1 VTITR
6 RKNRAAPGGYGS
18 GFTLAELLV
27 ALVVTSVI
35 FSAVATLA
43 YAVST
48 ANDAADDTSQKQA
61 QLRYTTLRVA
71 DVIRHCKLICG
82 TADNDL
88 AVWLADDNA
97 DGQISPKELVYL
109 EAGLSRDSLQL
120 LEFPSADDWPVPL
133 SSVQSGT
140 AKQELELI
148 YGGVRT
154 ALIPQCDNVLFLL
167 DQAAPWTT
175 SVTVSFELVGT
186 GSSRYYEISAAL
198 RGWAG
203 NLLGPDGDYI
213 ASDDD

>member
-1 VTITR
+1 SER
-6 RKNRAAPGGYGS
+6 L

-27 ALVVTSVI
+27 ALVITSLI
-35 FSAVATLA
+35 ITAAATLA
-43 YAVST
+43 YAVSA
-48 ANDAADDTSQKQA
+48 ANDTADDTSQKQA
-61 QLRYTTLRVA
+61 QLRYATLRVS

-120 LEFPSADDWPVPL
+120 LEFPFADDWPLPL

-148 YGGVRT
+148 YGGTRT
-154 ALIPQCDNVLFLL
+154 ALVPQCQNVQFVL
-167 DQAAPWTT
+167 DEAAPWTE
-175 SVTVSFELVGT
+175 SVTLSFELVENGT
-186 GSSRYYEISAAL
+186 TRQYEISAVL
-198 RGWAG
+198 RARAG